1 MHRHDHDHD
10 QTDDP
15 TPARSRVD
23 QPHPLLL
30 EAAAAG
36 RTDVLGPA
44 GVLGVQRVAGN
55 SAAADVVNGG
65 RSPVLDVLSSSGE
78 SLDEPVREDM
88 EARMGHDFGDVRV
101 HTGDAADASARS
113 VSAHA
118 YTVGSDIVFQR
129 GAYDPGSTAG
139 RTMLAHELT
148 HVVQQ
153 RTGPVDGTSTG
164 DGVRV
169 SDPSDRF
176 EQAAAA
182 NAEHVMSQPAG
193 ASVQASAM
201 SAPAEGVVQRE
212 AAEEEEEVQGAHDSS
227 LPAVVQREE
236 AEEEEPAS

>member
-1 MHRHDHDHD
+1 MHRHDHDHHE
-10 QTDDP
+10 TDDSAA
-15 TPARSRVD
+15 ARSRVD

-30 EAAAAG
+30 QAAATG

-44 GVLGVQRVAGN
+44 GVLGVQRLAGN
-55 SAAADVVNGG
+55 SAAADVVSGG

-78 SLDEPVREDM
+78 TLDEPVRADM
-88 EARMGHDFGDVRV
+88 ESRMGHDFGDVRV

-118 YTVGSDIVFQR
+118 YTVGSNIVFQR

-139 RTMLAHELT
+139 RTLLAHELT

-169 SDPSDRF
+169 SHPSDRF

-193 ASVQASAM
+193 VPVQTSAM
-201 SAPAEGVVQRE
+201 STPAAGVVQRE
-212 AAEEEEEVQGAHDSS
+212 AAEEEEVQGAHDSS
-227 LPAVVQREE
+227 LPSVVQREE